1 MKNIETIAK
10 SATSSQAVSH
20 NPSETDVSLFDCFA
34 LYLGILV
41 LSACLTVCFAAAKA
55 HAQDL
60 PSRDSAPTNTA
71 GWWSLESAASATSP
85 RFLLSNAGLP
95 NFRAFDS
102 LKASTALSGGTSLA
116 DAENNY
122 VANLTEDEPLPSI
135 SLLSVL
141 QTRYV
146 DWESSLADTRT
157 PTSVN
162 GAMVYPLFQINY
174 ANGSLPVAL
183 YNSAQ
188 Q

>member
-1 MKNIETIAK
+1 
-10 SATSSQAVSH
+10 
-20 NPSETDVSLFDCFA
+20 
-34 LYLGILV
+34 
-41 LSACLTVCFAAAKA
+41 
-55 HAQDL
+55 
-60 PSRDSAPTNTA
+60 
-71 GWWSLESAASATSP
+71 
-85 RFLLSNAGLP
+85 
-95 NFRAFDS
+95 
-102 LKASTALSGGTSLA
+102 
-116 DAENNY
+116 
-122 VANLTEDEPLPSI
+122 LPSI

-141 QTRYV
+141 QTRYI